1 MITFI
6 LGEDR
11 HVRYKVESDRK
22 CDYIA
27 IKEASFQLLYDGQEE
42 ASGTCEVIHEEGE
55 GGCYV
60 DAKLAPQ
67 KKSGLY
73 ELEITISV
81 ADEIIKHREEM
92 RVIG

>member
-27 IKEASFQLLYDGQEE
+27 IKEASFLLLYDGQEE
-42 ASGTCEVIHEEGE
+42 ASGPCEVIREEKD
-55 GGCYV
+55 CYV

-81 ADEIIKHREEM
+81 ADEIIKHKEEM